1 MQFQSIYDIAALC
14 YQRGIRHVV
23 MCPGSRCAPLTL
35 AFTRYKGFNIY
46 TFSDERSA
54 AFIALGIAQETRSPV
69 VLLCTSGTAAYNFA
83 PAIAEAFFN
92 QIPLLVI
99 TADRPRE
106 WVAQLDGQTIFQNGI
121 FGHHVK
127 QSFTLPQEY
136 EYADNQWAINRI
148 VNEGI
153 NFTVQEPKGPV
164 HINAPFREPLYPEA
178 QEEITYSNNI
188 RTIADLAPSYSL
200 DKKEQNELIREWSGY
215 HNILIVSGQNDF
227 EEELINTLDKFSTN
241 NPVPIVADVISNLHG
256 NTRFICH
263 ADTFLGQASDDVKK
277 SLRPDLLITFGKSV
291 ISKQLK
297 LFLRKY
303 SPKAHWHIQPAGSV
317 ADTFQHLTRIIR
329 TTPVE
334 FFNSITSVE
343 RTESFEEQKQHNYFK
358 LWEIEERR
366 MLRSLE
372 QFFPQDDFG
381 EFELVS
387 EIIKALPKETNLH
400 LANSMAV
407 RYANFVGLSSQQKN
421 IKVFS
426 NRGTSGI
433 DGCTSTAVGHT
444 LSGNQTNVLITGDM
458 AFFYDRNAFWHNY
471 NLSNLRVVLLNNHG
485 GVIFKMIDG
494 PASLPEADEFF
505 VTQQKLTA
513 QKLCEEYGF
522 EYLKLDHHRKVKNML
537 KDFFED
543 GNSPK
548 ILELET
554 TSQLSKAIF
563 ESFKTHIKR
572 SYEQ

>member
-1 MQFQSIYDIAALC
+1 MRFQSIYDIAALC

-35 AFTRYKGFNIY
+35 AFTRHKGFNTY

-54 AFIALGIAQETRSPV
+54 AFIALGMAQETNSPV
-69 VLLCTSGTAAYNFA
+69 LLLCTSGTAAYNFA
-83 PAIAEAFFN
+83 PAVAEAFFN
-92 QIPLLVI
+92 HIPLLII

-106 WVAQLDGQTIFQNGI
+106 WVAQHDGQTIFQNGI
-121 FGHHVK
+121 YGHHVK

-136 EYADNQWAINRI
+136 EHVDNQWVINRI

-153 NFTVQEPKGPV
+153 NLTEHEPKGPV

-178 QEEITYSNNI
+178 EEEITYSNNI
-188 RTIADLAPSYSL
+188 RTIVDFASSASL
-200 DKKEQNELIREWSGY
+200 DKKEQTEVSIEWSAY
-215 HNILIVSGQNDF
+215 HNILIVSGQNDYDAA
-227 EEELINTLDKFSTN
+227 LINTLDKFSTN
-241 NPVPIVADVISNLHG
+241 NPVPIVTDVISNLHG
-256 NTRFICH
+256 NGRFICH

-277 SLRPDLLITFGKSV
+277 SLRPDLLVTFGKSV

-297 LFLRKY
+297 LFLRKFA
-303 SPKAHWHIQPAGSV
+303 PKAHWHIQPAGSV
-317 ADTFQHLTRIIR
+317 ADTFQHLTKIIR
-329 TTPVE
+329 TTPME
-334 FFNSITSVE
+334 FFENIRSVE
-343 RTESFEEQKQHNYFK
+343 RTESFEEQKQHNFFK

-387 EIIKALPKETNLH
+387 EIIKVLPKEANLH

-407 RYANFVGLSSQQKN
+407 RYANFIGLSSHQKS

-426 NRGTSGI
+426 NRGASGI

-444 LSGNQTNVLITGDM
+444 LSGSQMNVLITGDM

-494 PASLPEADEFF
+494 PARLPEADEFF

-522 EYLKLDHHRKVKNML
+522 EYLKLDHRRKVKNML
-537 KDFFED
+537 KDFFEE

-554 TSQLSKAIF
+554 TSQVSKAIF

>member
-92 QIPLLVI
+92 QIPFLVI

-106 WVAQLDGQTIFQNGI
+106 WVAQHDGQTIFQNGI

-200 DKKEQNELIREWSGY
+200 DKKEQNEFIREWSGY

-256 NTRFICH
+256 NSRFICH

-303 SPKAHWHIQPAGSV
+303 APKAHWHIQPAGSV

-387 EIIKALPKETNLH
+387 EIIKAVPKEANLH

-522 EYLKLDHHRKVKNML
+522 EYLKLDHRRKMKNML

-563 ESFKTHIKR
+563 ESFKTHIKK